1 MKVKNAHMQAFP
13 FIEPYEDDN
22 IKAYHPGMTMR
33 DEFAKAAMQA
43 LIAETGMALRHFE
56 GVNFNGLN
64 IVDNEGGTP
73 TAIAEESYAMADAM
87 MKARK

>member
-1 MKVKNAHMQAFP
+1 MKVKNHMQAFP
-13 FIEPYEDDN
+13 FLEPHEDDN

-43 LIAETGMALRHFE
+43 IMVDFEEQKYWGTEYGIQEMLTFTAERAYE
-56 GVNFNGLN
+56 Q
-64 IVDNEGGTP
+64 
-73 TAIAEESYAMADAM
+73 ADAM